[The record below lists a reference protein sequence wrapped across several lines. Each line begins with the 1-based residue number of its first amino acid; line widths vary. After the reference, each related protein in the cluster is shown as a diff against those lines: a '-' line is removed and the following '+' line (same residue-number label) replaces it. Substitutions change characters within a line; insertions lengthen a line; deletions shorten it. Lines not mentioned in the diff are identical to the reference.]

1 MSGASIFQSIFAD
14 AWHSM
19 PPALHQ
25 HYANRP
31 YTRDAVTVEG
41 VMEVRV
47 SRLMQLFSP
56 LLKWSGLLVP
66 YQGHEV
72 PTTVTF
78 RSETDSHAFVF
89 DREFRFP
96 SKAPCHFRSR
106 MVPAGG
112 NEVIEYMSL
121 GIGWRA
127 AYRFANNKVTL
138 THRGYVWRVL
148 GYNIPMPLHWLFGKG
163 YAEEEATGE
172 ASFRM
177 KMAILHPWF
186 GEVYA
191 YAGNFEVKE
200 VILAT
205 PETTPTF
212 SEGQL
217 FKSQVGERWKNLSPH
232 IQKRFD
238 ANPSPDKPIR
248 YQGTMTR
255 VEASFT
261 GVVLANLV
269 RFSGALLPHVGR
281 DVATDI
287 LVFSKH
293 GMPDIFKQ
301 RVYYFA
307 GKKPFTFN
315 SNMRLA
321 ENGDVLEFVG
331 FGLGMKLVVAEKDG
345 NLHFSD
351 NGYFFSIGKAHIPLP
366 SPFNPG
372 KTRLVH
378 SDMGEKTFKIVI
390 DIQHPIFGKM
400 YYQEG
405 VFNHVEEAV

>member
-1 MSGASIFQSIFAD
+1 
-14 AWHSM
+14 M
-19 PPALHQ
+19 PQVMHQ

-31 YTRDAVTVEG
+31 HTRDVVVVEG
-41 VMEVRV
+41 IMEVRA
-47 SRLMQLFSP
+47 SRLMQLFAP

-66 YQGHEV
+66 YQAKKV
-72 PTTVTF
+72 PTTVIF
-78 RSETDSHAFVF
+78 RSEPNSNAFCF

-96 SKAPCHFRSR
+96 GKAPYHFRSR
-106 MVPAGG
+106 MMPVGG

-127 AYRFANNKVTL
+127 AYGFADGKVVL
-138 THRGYVWRVL
+138 THRGYVLRIL
-148 GYNIPMPLHWLFGKG
+148 GFHIPLPMHWLFGKG
-163 YAEEEATGE
+163 YAEEEATSE
-172 ASFRM
+172 TSFRM
-177 KMAILHPWF
+177 HMNICHPWF

-200 VILAT
+200 IVLAM
-205 PETTPTF
+205 PERTHAF

-217 FKSQVGERWKNLSPH
+217 FKSQVGEERWKNLSPH

-255 VEASFT
+255 VEASFI

-269 RFSGALLPHVGR
+269 RFSGALLPYVGK

-287 LVFSKH
+287 LVFSKP

-301 RVYYFA
+301 RVYFFP

-315 SNMRLA
+315 SNMRRA

-331 FGLGMKLVVAEKDG
+331 FGLGMKLIVTEKEG
-345 NLHFSD
+345 NLYFSD
-351 NGYFFSIGKAHIPLP
+351 NGYFFSIGNWRIPLL

-372 KTRLVH
+372 KTRLLH

-400 YYQEG
+400 YYQQG
-405 VFNHVEEAV
+405 IFHHVEEAA